1 MKLLGQRFGYLDLGR
16 MIVPGIMSIR
26 VEEYN

>member
-1 MKLLGQRFGYLDLGR
+1 MKLLGQRFEYLDLGR
-16 MIVPGIMSIR
+16 MIFPGIMNIR